1 MTVEVA
7 QPTAEH
13 QAVVEKKNFDILRI
27 LAEKVSGTVKWFSV
41 NRHYGF
47 IQRDDNKEDV
57 FVHRTAITASKL
69 RYPNLKN
76 GESVEFNIV
85 ETPSGINA
93 ASVTGPNGQNVQGI
107 RFFRRRYRSSQANG
121 GDGHSSMNG
130 GTSQASGD
138 AEGSRFGR
146 GGSRMR
152 RGRRNYRGPSQNGDG
167 GEFGSAE
174 VGEQTGEG
182 EGNSRPPRQQRPR
195 RYRGGRGGGRPRST
209 SNRQP
214 GATTAEGEES
224 DAGAEDFRP
233 PARRGGR
240 GGRRG
245 GGKFRRGGARNGGGP
260 QRGDGG
266 EGADENNV
274 AHGPEIEAKQIE
286 ENPSS
291 APEQTELNEVTQSS
305 AHESKLMEVAETF
318 TDNLESKMEN
328 LSLNEKQVGNSEGIN
343 GEEAS
348 VKAVAA
354 EGSSD

>member
-1 MTVEVA
+1 MAAEVA
-7 QPTAEH
+7 QPTAEN
-13 QAVVEKKNFDILRI
+13 QTAVEKKNFDVISI
-27 LAEKVSGTVKWFSV
+27 LAEKVSGTVKWFSI

-76 GESVEFNIV
+76 GESVEFNV
-85 ETPSGINA
+85 VGTPSGINA
-93 ASVTGPNGQNVQGI
+93 ASVTGPNGQDVQGI

-121 GDGHSSMNG
+121 GNGHSIMNG

-138 AEGSRFGR
+138 VEGARIGR
-146 GGSRMR
+146 GGGRMR
-152 RGRRNYRGPSQNGDG
+152 RGRRTYRGPSQNGDG
-167 GEFGSAE
+167 GEFGSTA

-182 EGNSRPPRQQRPR
+182 ESNSRPLRQQRPR
-195 RYRGGRGGGRPRST
+195 RYRGGRGAGRPRST
-209 SNRQP
+209 SNRQA
-214 GATTAEGEES
+214 GATTVEGEEN

-245 GGKFRRGGARNGGGP
+245 GGRFRRGARNGGGP

-266 EGADENNV
+266 EGAEENN
-274 AHGPEIEAKQIE
+274 A
-286 ENPSS
+286 
-291 APEQTELNEVTQSS
+291 
-305 AHESKLMEVAETF
+305 
-318 TDNLESKMEN
+318 DNLESKMEN
-328 LSLNEKQVGNSEGIN
+328 LSLNEKQLGNSEGTN
-343 GEEAS
+343 CEEAS
-348 VKAVAA
+348 VEAVAA

>member
-1 MTVEVA
+1 MTAEVA

-13 QAVVEKKNFDILRI
+13 QAVAEKKNFDILKI
-27 LAEKVSGTVKWFSV
+27 LAEKVSGTVKWFSI

-76 GESVEFNIV
+76 GESVEFNVV

-146 GGSRMR
+146 GGGRMR

-167 GEFGSAE
+167 GEPATAE
-174 VGEQTGEG
+174 VGEQTGDG
-182 EGNSRPPRQQRPR
+182 EVNSRPPRQQRQR

-209 SNRQP
+209 SNRQA
-214 GATTAEGEES
+214 GATTVEGEES

-245 GGKFRRGGARNGGGP
+245 GGRFRRGARNGGGP

-274 AHGPEIEAKQIE
+274 AHGPKIEAKQVE
-286 ENPSS
+286 ENSSS
-291 APEQTELNEVTQSS
+291 ATEQTELNEVTQSS
-305 AHESKLMEVAETF
+305 A
-318 TDNLESKMEN
+318 DNLESKMDN
-328 LSLNEKQVGNSEGIN
+328 LSLNEKQVGNSEGTN
-343 GEEAS
+343 GEETS

>member
-1 MTVEVA
+1 MTAEVA

-13 QAVVEKKNFDILRI
+13 QTAVEKKNFDILRV
-27 LAEKVSGTVKWFSV
+27 LAEKVSGTVKWFSI

-76 GESVEFNIV
+76 GESVEFNVV
-85 ETPSGINA
+85 ETPNGINA
-93 ASVTGPNGQNVQGI
+93 ASVTGPNGQNVLGI
-107 RFFRRRYRSSQANG
+107 RPFRRRYRSSQANG
-121 GDGHSSMNG
+121 GDVHSSMNG

-138 AEGSRFGR
+138 AEGTRFGR
-146 GGSRMR
+146 GGGRMR

-167 GEFGSAE
+167 GEFGSTE

-195 RYRGGRGGGRPRST
+195 RFRGGRGGGRPRSI
-209 SNRQP
+209 SNRQA
-214 GATTAEGEES
+214 GAITVEGEEG

-245 GGKFRRGGARNGGGP
+245 GRFRRGGARNGGGP
-260 QRGDGG
+260 QRSDGG

-274 AHGPEIEAKQIE
+274 AHGPKIEAKQNE
-286 ENPSS
+286 ENSSS

-305 AHESKLMEVAETF
+305 A
-318 TDNLESKMEN
+318 DNLESKMEN
-328 LSLNEKQVGNSEGIN
+328 LTLNEKQVGNSEGTN

-348 VKAVAA
+348 VNVVAA

>member
-1 MTVEVA
+1 MTAEVA

-13 QAVVEKKNFDILRI
+13 QAVVEKKNFDILNI
-27 LAEKVSGTVKWFSV
+27 LAEKVSGTVKWFSI

-76 GESVEFNIV
+76 GESVEFNVV

-130 GTSQASGD
+130 GASQASGD
-138 AEGSRFGR
+138 VEGSRFGR

-167 GEFGSAE
+167 GEFGNTEA
-174 VGEQTGEG
+174 GEQTGEG
-182 EGNSRPPRQQRPR
+182 EGNSRPPRQQRQR

-209 SNRQP
+209 STRQA
-214 GATTAEGEES
+214 GATNVEGEES
-224 DAGAEDFRP
+224 DAGAEEFRP

-245 GGKFRRGGARNGGGP
+245 GGRFRRGAARNGGGP

-274 AHGPEIEAKQIE
+274 HCALVAHGTKIEAKQLE
-286 ENPSS
+286 GNSSS
-291 APEQTELNEVTQSS
+291 APEQTKLNEVTQSS
-305 AHESKLMEVAETF
+305 A
-318 TDNLESKMEN
+318 DNLESKMEH
-328 LSLNEKQVGNSEGIN
+328 LSLNEKQSGNMEGTN

-354 EGSSD
+354 EGSSE